1 MNVPSIILL
10 NDKEKNYPII
20 DFPNKFLNKIITD
33 MKKTEKFKKI
43 LPNIKNTLQFKDFK
57 VMKDVKS
64 VDILKDRRIL
74 VITNKGNNYVY
85 NEDFSLKEEIKY
97 NFYKHIILNNGD
109 ILEFSPE
116 ILRLTNYGEKIQI
129 IQKFP
134 HKFYEI
140 ACECQNFLF
149 LSERKKEYMEVWKYD
164 ISKAEYIYDR
174 NITIEEKNNYYFYDS
189 KKNIILLKKNEIMTT
204 SVNLL
209 LIFRIENNNINL
221 IFKCRHNS
229 YFRFLPIVHNKK
241 YIFSFSYHD
250 VNLFSLEK
258 TRFIEIS
265 FCPEIGEVKQIFQL
279 LNGHYLIYF
288 EKYYSNNDNKKLVEA
303 ILWENKFFVLK
314 TFEFKH
320 EIKIL
325 KQLKNGTVIIT
336 DEKKDDD

>member
-1 MNVPSIILL
+1 MKFPSIILL

-43 LPNIKNTLQFKDFK
+43 LPSIKNTLQFKDFK

-64 VDILKDRRIL
+64 VDILKDGRIL
-74 VITNKGNNYVY
+74 VITSKRNNYVY
-85 NEDFSLKEEIKY
+85 NEDFSFKEEIKY
-97 NFYKHIILNNGD
+97 DIYEHIILNNGD
-109 ILEFSPE
+109 ILKFSPE

-129 IQKFP
+129 IQEFP
-134 HKFYEI
+134 HKFYVM

-149 LSERKKEYMEVWKYD
+149 FFERKKEYMEVWKYD
-164 ISKAEYIYDR
+164 ISKTKYIYDR
-174 NITIEEKNNYYFYDS
+174 NITIEEKNYDHS
-189 KKNIILLKKNEIMTT
+189 GKNIILLKKNEIMTT
-204 SVNLL
+204 SINLL

-221 IFKCRHNS
+221 IFKYRHNS

-241 YIFSFSYHD
+241 YLFSFSYHSVD
-250 VNLFSLEK
+250 LFSLEK
-258 TRFIEIS
+258 TRFIEMS
-265 FCPEIGEVKQIFQL
+265 FCPGIGEVKQIFQL

-288 EKYYSNNDNKKLVEA
+288 EKYFSNNDNKKIVEA
-303 ILWENKFFVLK
+303 ILCENKFFILK

-336 DEKKDDD
+336 DKKDDINYYY